1 MPAVKPAI
9 MKNLNKNFAR
19 LKPVGIRKFDY
30 QASAIP
36 GIIKLTLGEPDFNVP
51 EVMKEAAIKSIQDN
65 DSHYAPGNGTV
76 ALRKA
81 IAHFMRDRYSLTY
94 DPANEIAVTVGATEG
109 IYASLTAITN
119 PGDEVLI
126 ATPTFPCTHPS
137 LPSSAAPRSKL
148 TPVRMA
154 SS

>member
-9 MKNLNKNFAR
+9 MNNLNKNFAR
-19 LKPVGIRKFDY
+19 LKPVGIREFDY

-51 EVMKEAAIKSIQDN
+51 DAMKEAAIKSIKDN

-81 IAHFMRDRYSLTY
+81 IAHFMTDRYGLDY
-94 DPANEIAVTVGATEG
+94 DPASEIAVTIGATEG
-109 IYASLTAITN
+109 IYASLATVTN

-126 ATPTFPCTHPS
+126 ATPTFPLYGAITTR
-137 LPSSAAPRSKL
+137 LRS
-148 TPVRMA
+148 TPVTTTL
-154 SS
+154 S